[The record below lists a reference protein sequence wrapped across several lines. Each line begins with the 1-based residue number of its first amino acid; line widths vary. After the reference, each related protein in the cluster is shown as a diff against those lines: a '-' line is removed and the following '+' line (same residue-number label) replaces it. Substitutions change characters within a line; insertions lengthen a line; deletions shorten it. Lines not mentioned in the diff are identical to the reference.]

1 MGGRYLECASKL
13 HGNPISFIDR
23 AATVSSTPAFGF
35 TMLSNKRCPD
45 ISRHLYI
52 TPGRQT
58 LPVFTHLFLVHVLV
72 GHSFYMSLKIL
83 YVYGCFVWI
92 SVCTPP
98 MVSVRR
104 CQIPWDWSLRWVQAT
119 LGVGSGARVLE
130 EQPVLFNVW
139 TSSAGKVFI
148 CVLVEALLTGKHSSR
163 SWHRNEQDK
172 VLHSHL
178 RCFVMNI
185 FPDTGRK

>member
-1 MGGRYLECASKL
+1 MGGRYLECACKL

-35 TMLSNKRCPD
+35 TMLSNKRCPN

-52 TPGRQT
+52 TPGRQI
-58 LPVFTHLFLVHVLV
+58 LPVFAHLFFVHVLV

-104 CQIPWDWSLRWVQAT
+104 CRIPWDWSLRWVKP
-119 LGVGSGARVLE
+119 LWVLAVE
-130 EQPVLFNVW
+130 PESW
-139 TSSAGKVFI
+139 ESSQ
-148 CVLVEALLTGKHSSR
+148 CSLMCEPALQER
-163 SWHRNEQDK
+163 SLYAFWLK
-172 VLHSHL
+172 LY
-178 RCFVMNI
+178 
-185 FPDTGRK
+185 